1 MKNLLKIFV
10 LLAMAA
16 LMSGCVQMHMD
27 TEIKKD
33 GSGTMDMTLS
43 LSKVLTDAV
52 EEMGSEGMDD
62 DIGEITELLDIE
74 ENELKKAIKDH
85 DVKLKK
91 YKRSEVEGRQ
101 TLNVVFEF
109 KDLEGL
115 SYAMSEVMGEGDGG
129 MAVVDIGNGQY
140 ALRPY
145 EYNWPEKAEEEEDI
159 EDADESMSGDDMDP
173 EAMQKQMELM
183 GKLMGAM
190 GELDISM
197 KITVPGDII
206 ESNAPVVEGRTSI
219 WSINSSNMMTA
230 GGDMEP
236 NIIFNSK
243 GLKLK
248 AIKE

>member
-1 MKNLLKIFV
+1 MKNVLKII
-10 LLAMAA
+10 AMVAVVA
-16 LMSGCVQMHMD
+16 MMSGCVQMHMD

-33 GSGTMDMTLS
+33 GSGVMDMTLS

-52 EEMGSEGMDD
+52 EEMGTEGMDD
-62 DIGEITELLDIE
+62 DIGNITELLDIDKK
-74 ENELKKAIKDH
+74 ELEKAVKGH
-85 DVKLKK
+85 DVKVKK
-91 YKRSEVEGRQ
+91 YKRSVVDGRE
-101 TLNVVFEF
+101 TLNVAFEF
-109 KDLEGL
+109 KNLEGL
-115 SYAMSEVMGEGDGG
+115 SFAMSEVMGEGDGG
-129 MAVVDIGNGQY
+129 MAIIDLGDGQY

-145 EYNWPEKAEEEEDI
+145 EYNWPVSEEEVAEEAEEEMD
-159 EDADESMSGDDMDP
+159 SDDMDP

-190 GELDISM
+190 GELEVSM

-206 ESNAPVVEGRTSI
+206 ESNAPVVEDRTSI
-219 WSINSSNMMTA
+219 WTINSSNMMTA

-236 NIIFNSK
+236 NIIFSSK